1 MTDRPSS
8 PENARPAPSAPPT
21 ARQIRI
27 NKFLQF
33 LRKFWVAGAAGAF
46 FAALSHNLPVDLM
59 NLGKPSSLP
68 FPYANFFLQYGFV
81 FWLLL
86 YFCVS
91 SFDVDAGDKHDWLDV
106 VFDVTQSLLAL
117 VAAFKLLIFVNP
129 DPQKIYESQ
138 MLSYEVACVVILFV
152 SVMTWA
158 LFSRETPFRPARQE
172 AQTPRPKAKEID
184 RLRGLAAFFAV
195 LSLLV
200 IWIFSKQEAKTA
212 LLWLGIL
219 QAALWCILGRYAYL
233 TATDA

>member
-1 MTDRPSS
+1 MADAKSS
-8 PENARPAPSAPPT
+8 PEKASSTPSAPQTP
-21 ARQIRI
+21 RQARI

-46 FAALSHNLPVDLM
+46 FAALSHNLPADLM

-81 FWLLL
+81 FWLLF

-91 SFDVDAGDKHDWLDV
+91 SFDVDAGDKHNWWDV
-106 VFDVTQSLLAL
+106 VFDIGQSLLAL
-117 VAAFKLLIFVNP
+117 FAAFKLLIFVNP

-138 MLSYEVACVVILFV
+138 MLSYKIACVVILFV
-152 SVMTWA
+152 SVMSWV
-158 LFSRETPFRPARQE
+158 LFSRETPFRRTRQE
-172 AQTPRPKAKEID
+172 EQTPRPKAKEID
-184 RLRGLAAFFAV
+184 RLRGLAAFFAF
-195 LSLLV
+195 LSLMV
-200 IWIFSKQEAKTA
+200 ILIFSRQEAKTA

-219 QAALWCILGRYAYL
+219 LAVLWCILGRYIYL